1 MALCSPCA
9 LYTLLM
15 KLVRF
20 DQGKW
25 GILEGE
31 TIYQTDGPGG
41 NPTGDA
47 FDIGSVQL
55 RPPAEPS
62 KIVCVGR
69 NYLEH
74 IRELGNDFGNN
85 LPKEPGLF
93 LKGLNTLAD
102 PANPASPDN
111 TGEAVPYPSFTSLL
125 HYEGELAVVIGS
137 QMKNVPEDRALEHVL
152 GYTCAL
158 DVTARDVQKTDLQWV
173 RAKSS
178 DKFCP
183 LGPWL
188 VTDLEPQKTTVRTY
202 INDQLR
208 QEAPTSMMIFSVP
221 KVLSYIS
228 SFMTLEPGDVVLT
241 GTPEGVGE
249 LKRGDKVV
257 VAVEGLGDLHT
268 RIAH

>member
-1 MALCSPCA
+1 MN
-9 LYTLLM
+9 
-15 KLVRF
+15 LVRF
-20 DQGKW
+20 DGGQW

-31 TIYQTDGPGG
+31 TITETDSPGG
-41 NPTGDA
+41 NPTGRS
-47 FDIGSVQL
+47 FDIGSVRL

-69 NYLEH
+69 NYLDH
-74 IRELGNDFGNN
+74 IKEMGNDFGNN

-102 PANPASPDN
+102 PGNPASPDN
-111 TGEAVPYPSFTSLL
+111 SGEAVPYPSFTNLL

-137 QMKNVPEDRALEHVL
+137 RMKNVSEAEALNHV
-152 GYTCAL
+152 CAL

-188 VTDLEPQKTTVRTY
+188 VTDLDPAKTTVRTY
-202 INDQLR
+202 VNGELR

-228 SFMTLEPGDVVLT
+228 SFMTLEAGDVVLT

-249 LKRGDKVV
+249 LKRGDKVI
-257 VAVEGLGDLHT
+257 VAVEGVGKLHT
-268 RIAH
+268 RVER

>member
-1 MALCSPCA
+1 
-9 LYTLLM
+9 M

-20 DQGKW
+20 DEGKW

-31 TIYQTDGPGG
+31 IIRETDSPGG
-41 NPTGDA
+41 NPTGVT
-47 FDIGSVQL
+47 FDLGSVRL
-55 RPPAEPS
+55 RPPATPS
-62 KIVCVGR
+62 KVVCVGR
-69 NYLEH
+69 NYLDH
-74 IRELGNDFGNN
+74 IKEMGHDFGNS

-102 PANPASPDN
+102 PANPAAPDSS
-111 TGEAVPYPSFTSLL
+111 GEAVPYPSFTSLL

-137 QMKNVPEDRALEHVL
+137 RISKVSEEAALEHVL

-188 VTDLEPQKTTVRTY
+188 VTDLDPANTTVRTY
-202 INDQLR
+202 INGELR

-228 SFMTLEPGDVVLT
+228 GFMTLEPGDVVLT

-249 LKRGDKVV
+249 LRRGDRVI
-257 VAVEGLGDLHT
+257 VAVEGVGELHT
-268 RIAH
+268 RVEG

>member
-1 MALCSPCA
+1 
-9 LYTLLM
+9 M

-20 DQGKW
+20 NAGQW

-31 TIYQTDGPGG
+31 VIRETDGPAG
-41 NPTGDA
+41 NPTGRN
-47 FDIGSVQL
+47 FDLGTVTL
-55 RPPAEPS
+55 RVPATPT

-74 IRELGNDFGNN
+74 IKEMGHLTSTD

-102 PANPASPDN
+102 PANPARPDHS
-111 TGEAVPYPSFTSLL
+111 GDAVPYPGFSSLL
-125 HYEGELAVVIGS
+125 HYEGELAVVIGRRMS
-137 QMKNVPEDRALEHVL
+137 QVSEDQALDYVL

-173 RAKSS
+173 RAKSA

-188 VTDLEPQKTTVRTY
+188 VTSLEPQNTTVRTY
-202 INDQLR
+202 VNGELR
-208 QEAPTSMMIFSVP
+208 QEAHTSLMIFPVTR
-221 KVLSYIS
+221 VLSYIS
-228 SFMTLEPGDVVLT
+228 QFMTLEPGDVVLT

-249 LKRGDKVV
+249 LRQGDRVE
-257 VAVEGLGDLHT
+257 VAIEGIGDLHT
-268 RIAH
+268 RIGG